1 MLRQVLEDKE
11 KEISDAKDRLQQAKE
26 DVILEY
32 RDFNSFLAELEGS
45 FTDGF
50 DNYLRQVKASFPN
63 LDLLHVSI
71 NAKAQTTAQP
81 THSESTDELFVDD
94 ALADDPRGD
103 GETTPIES
111 QIQSIK
117 GGTHQLEDVQIMEE
131 KDEET
136 PPPSSNNSF
145 F

>member
-1 MLRQVLEDKE
+1 M
-11 KEISDAKDRLQQAKE
+11 
-26 DVILEY
+26 ILEY

>member
-1 MLRQVLEDKE
+1 M
-11 KEISDAKDRLQQAKE
+11 
-26 DVILEY
+26 ILEY
-32 RDFNSFLAELEGS
+32 RDFNSFLAELGGS

-71 NAKAQTTAQP
+71 NAKAQTTAQA

-94 ALADDPRGD
+94 ALADDPRGG